1 MNILN
6 FYLSYKN
13 NSLEIYP
20 VFEYFAHVP
29 PINNSYYISENFIIT
44 YQNLELKIIK
54 NRRIVRQNLEKIYCN
69 EFARI
74 NKTEIIAI
82 KKFIWLLN
90 DKTNRAGDNGEYF
103 FRYLINKNPFDIEYF
118 FVIKKN
124 CSDFIRLRELDH
136 ILVYGSK
143 EHNFTFIN
151 ADKIIS
157 SSSDRWEINPFGS
170 DRKYLIDLFHFDFIF
185 FQHGI
190 TKDDLSKYLNRF
202 IANFSLIIAAS
213 IYEYKSFLSNDYAY
227 SQKKI
232 KLTGFS
238 RFDNLNIGLLGK
250 KYEKTIIIIP
260 TWRMNIKATI
270 TGSTS
275 KSIYS
280 DTFKYTDFFKF
291 YNNLINSPRLLETM
305 DKFNYKGIFC
315 LHPLYSKQLIDFKN
329 NSIFNINHIS
339 DYQKLLI
346 KSSLL
351 ITDYSSIFFEFS
363 YMKKPIICA
372 QFDNE
377 KYINLQY
384 QKGYFDYRV
393 NGIGPICTDLENC
406 IDKIIEVIKKGCK
419 IENK

>member
-54 NRRIVRQNLEKIYCN
+54 NRRIVRQNLEKIYCK

-90 DKTNRAGDNGEYF
+90 DKSNRAGDNGEYF

-143 EHNFTFIN
+143 EHNFNFIN

-227 SQKKI
+227 SQKI
-232 KLTGFS
+232 
-238 RFDNLNIGLLGK
+238 
-250 KYEKTIIIIP
+250 
-260 TWRMNIKATI
+260 
-270 TGSTS
+270 
-275 KSIYS
+275 
-280 DTFKYTDFFKF
+280 
-291 YNNLINSPRLLETM
+291 
-305 DKFNYKGIFC
+305 
-315 LHPLYSKQLIDFKN
+315 
-329 NSIFNINHIS
+329 
-339 DYQKLLI
+339 
-346 KSSLL
+346 
-351 ITDYSSIFFEFS
+351 
-363 YMKKPIICA
+363 
-372 QFDNE
+372 
-377 KYINLQY
+377 
-384 QKGYFDYRV
+384 
-393 NGIGPICTDLENC
+393 
-406 IDKIIEVIKKGCK
+406 
-419 IENK
+419 